1 MLQAADI
8 DGVEIVPRQSDEI
21 QKLLVKIL
29 KAKIHSSFK
38 AYYLITVVCA
48 LDRFDGCRQN

>member
-8 DGVEIVPRQSDEI
+8 DGIEIVPRQSDEI
-21 QKLLVKIL
+21 QKLLVKNL
-29 KAKIHSSFK
+29 KVKIYSSFK

-48 LDRFDGCRQN
+48 LDRLDSCRQN